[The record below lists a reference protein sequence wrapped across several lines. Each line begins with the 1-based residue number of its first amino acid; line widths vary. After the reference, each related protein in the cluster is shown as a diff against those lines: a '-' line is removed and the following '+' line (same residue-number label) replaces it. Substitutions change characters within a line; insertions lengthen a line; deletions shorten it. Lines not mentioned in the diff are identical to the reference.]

1 MLINNSNTISNS
13 FQNPVSFIDKITE
26 TEYGRLV
33 DKNYLELLK
42 QPYTIRVAI
51 YIRVSTIKQAES
63 NKVSIPEQKSEIIKT
78 INTHS
83 DWENVSIYDEG
94 GRSGKK
100 METRDEFERMT
111 NDAIQ
116 GKFDLIIAW
125 STDRLARNFE
135 EMTAYRQKMRSYGV
149 QITTVMEPSQI
160 IDPRKLSTESNSK
173 DKIMNLMLDW
183 KAEADN
189 ETRTARF
196 NLGKTGKAK
205 RGINPCKVP
214 YGFRKM
220 ITYENNDPD
229 KKQEVDVVIEKEA
242 IIIRDIF
249 NYYDQNGWGF
259 RRIAEELNTNGTPAP
274 KNKLWGYSTIK
285 YILQNPTY
293 TGLVRWGWRL
303 SESKRSRTRLRQG
316 HEGIIAQGKHKLII
330 SPEQF
335 QRIQEKITI
344 RAKLGGR
351 AIHSPG
357 LLSGLI
363 YCGRCHGHAYLSIGK
378 QSKKSNA
385 WAAYLCSKY
394 AQYGKSGCSHRY
406 IISKSKVEDAVVQ
419 KIKELA
425 SNPEAQDEFIKQNK
439 SSKKSEI
446 KAKIKLIN
454 DTFEKNKESRERIT
468 NLLITQDFDSK
479 IVAEFKDQLTKY
491 DVQEI
496 RQTKELEQL
505 QKELSQEFK
514 NEKLTQNS
522 ILSLMNFDKIW
533 ESADIDKKKMLLATL
548 IRKIV
553 VSNEKDIYIEFN
565 HQN

>member
-1 MLINNSNTISNS
+1 KS
-13 FQNPVSFIDKITE
+13 QDKV
-26 TEYGRLV
+26 L
-33 DKNYLELLK
+33 
-42 QPYTIRVAI
+42 
-51 YIRVSTIKQAES
+51 
-63 NKVSIPEQKSEIIKT
+63 
-78 INTHS
+78 
-83 DWENVSIYDEG
+83 
-94 GRSGKK
+94 
-100 METRDEFERMT
+100 
-111 NDAIQ
+111 
-116 GKFDLIIAW
+116 
-125 STDRLARNFE
+125 NFF
-135 EMTAYRQKMRSYGV
+135 
-149 QITTVMEPSQI
+149 
-160 IDPRKLSTESNSK
+160 N
-173 DKIMNLMLDW
+173 DW

-189 ETRTARF
+189 ETRVARF

-214 YGFRKM
+214 YGLRK
-220 ITYENNDPD
+220 IINYENDDPD
-229 KKQEVDVVIEKEA
+229 KKQEVDIVFEKEA

-274 KNKLWGYSTIK
+274 KSKLWGYSTIK

-316 HEGIIAQGKHKLII
+316 HEGIITQGKHKPII

-335 QRIQEKITI
+335 QRIQEKIAI

-363 YCGRCHGHAYLSIGK
+363 YCGRCHGHGYLSTGK

-385 WAAYLCSKY
+385 WSAYLCSKY

-406 IISKSKVEDAVVQ
+406 IISKVKVEDAVVQ

-425 SNPEAQDEFIKQNK
+425 SNPEAQDEFISQSK

-454 DTFEKNKESRERIT
+454 DTFEKNKEGRERIK

-479 IVAEFKDQLTKY
+479 MVAEFKDQLTKY

-505 QKELSQEFK
+505 QKELNQESK
-514 NEKLTQNS
+514 TEKLTKKT

-533 ESADIDKKKMLLATL
+533 ETADTNEKKMLLATL
-548 IRKIV
+548 IRKII
-553 VSNEKDIYIEFN
+553 VSNEKNIYIEFN
-565 HQN
+565 HQDKL